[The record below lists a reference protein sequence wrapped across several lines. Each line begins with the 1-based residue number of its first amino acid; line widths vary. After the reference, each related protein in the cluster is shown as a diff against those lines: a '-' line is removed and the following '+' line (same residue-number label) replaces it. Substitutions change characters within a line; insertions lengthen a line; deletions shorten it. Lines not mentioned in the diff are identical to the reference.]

1 MGGKHILIID
11 DDVDLLR
18 SLQIILEDREFIV
31 HTASNKKEGLES
43 LTTFKPDLLIQDLM
57 MDTNLEGFSIINE
70 LKNNNKYIDLP
81 IIMLTGIAEKMRVNF
96 RSAVEDPEM
105 YPNVV
110 FLEKPID
117 PDKLISEIKTLIA

>member
-1 MGGKHILIID
+1 MAGKNILIID
-11 DDVDLLR
+11 DDIDLLR
-18 SLQIILEDREFIV
+18 SLQIILEDREFVV

-43 LTTFKPDLLIQDLM
+43 LASFKPDLLIQDLM

-70 LKNNNKYIDLP
+70 LKNNNKYSNLP

-96 RSAVEDPEM
+96 RSAIEDPDM

-117 PDKLISEIKTLIA
+117 PDELISEINTLLS